1 MRRFSMAPQVLLR
14 ALWRHR
20 ELLGLLIR
28 REIASRYR
36 GSMMGML
43 WSLLNPLV
51 MLLIYTFVFRVV
63 FKARWGDSGD
73 SKTEFALVLFIG
85 LLIFN
90 LFSECIQR
98 APLLI
103 INNMNYVK
111 KVIFPLEIL
120 PWVTF
125 CAAMFHFT
133 VGLAVWLLLFMVL
146 HGLPHWTVL
155 LLVVMLLPL
164 AGFAIGSAYLLATLG
179 VCLRDTSHIIGI
191 LTTVLLFLSP
201 IFYPV
206 SVLPER
212 YQTIVYLNPLTW
224 VVEQSRALL
233 LAGQTP
239 NVSAVLLATAGSVV
253 ILWIGFSVF
262 QRFRQ
267 VFADAL

>member
-1 MRRFSMAPQVLLR
+1 MRHFPMAPQALIRTLWTHRGLLR
-14 ALWRHR
+14 
-20 ELLGLLIR
+20 LLIK
-28 REIASRYR
+28 REIAFRYQ

-43 WSLLNPLV
+43 WLLLNPLL
-51 MLLIYTFVFRVV
+51 MLCIYTFIFRVV

-90 LFSECIQR
+90 LFADCIQR

-120 PWVTF
+120 PWVIF
-125 CAAMFHFT
+125 CAALFHFA
-133 VGLAVWLLLFMVL
+133 VGLAVWLLVFMVL
-146 HGLPHWTVL
+146 HGLPAWTAWL
-155 LLVVMLLPL
+155 LMVVLLPL

-179 VCLRDTSHIIGI
+179 VCCRDTSHIITI
-191 LTTVLLFLSP
+191 LTTILLFLSP

-206 SVLPER
+206 SGLPER
-212 YQTIVYLNPLTW
+212 YQALVYLNPLTW
-224 VVEQSRALL
+224 VVEQARGLL
-233 LAGQTP
+233 LAGETP
-239 NVSAVLLATAGSVV
+239 QVSAVLLATTGSLAM
-253 ILWIGFSVF
+253 LWFGFSVF